1 VIDAIIG
8 FKRLPADEKKM
19 FFIAIFLVIKV
30 KILTSLFPLRFYSS
44 SLGVQHKS
52 ILQTMDGQELTPL
65 YKVLRTLKRTSS
77 YLPFK
82 NKCLV
87 DAIVAKKMLK
97 KLGLGSTLYLG
108 VGRES
113 EKKIVAHAWLKCN
126 GTIVAGE
133 RGMERFVAV
142 EWFS

>member
-1 VIDAIIG
+1 VIDSIIR
-8 FKRLPADEKKM
+8 FKKLPADEKKL
-19 FFIAIFLVIKV
+19 FFIAVFLVIKV
-30 KILTSLFPLRFYSS
+30 KILTALFPLRFYSS

-52 ILQTMDGQELTPL
+52 LSQTIDGLKLTSL
-65 YKVLRTLKRTSS
+65 YKVLRTLKRAST

-97 KLGLGSTLYLG
+97 KLEIESTLFLG
-108 VGRES
+108 VCRES
-113 EKKIVAHAWLKCN
+113 EKKIIAHAWLNCN